1 MSIRCSL
8 PALSLLSL
16 ALALGGCSSMR
27 ALVHST
33 PEPRDDVATASDTAA
48 ATEAPTPP
56 PEDTTPTYTADSLA
70 MGPAE
75 PTPLERLQADVS
87 LRALQLLGTRY
98 RYGGGD
104 PKTGFDCSGFVRYV
118 FRDLLSGDLPRASAA
133 MASLPVPSVDKAS
146 LRAGDLL
153 FFKIRRGRVSHVAI
167 YLGGGRFVHAPRG
180 GGRVRVEQLDDRY
193 WRARFAGAK
202 RVLGETLPTAPP
214 RERAP

>member
-1 MSIRCSL
+1 MSIRRPL

-16 ALALGGCSSMR
+16 ALVLGGCSSMR
-27 ALVHST
+27 ALVHDTPSPPADAST
-33 PEPRDDVATASDTAA
+33 SNDAMA
-48 ATEAPTPP
+48 ATEAPASPT
-56 PEDTTPTYTADSLA
+56 EDTTPTYTADSLA

-87 LRALQLLGTRY
+87 MRALQLLGTRY
-98 RYGGGD
+98 RYGGVD

-133 MASLPVPSVDKAS
+133 MATLPVPSVDKDN

-202 RVLGETLPTAPP
+202 RVLGESLPNAETREHAP
-214 RERAP
+214 